1 MDEFEPDKRRLE
13 NSESVRYSRQN
24 YTFEATG
31 EFESWFEKLRDK
43 ETKLRILNRMR
54 RLVAGNSQDI
64 KCLGSGVFELRMH
77 FGPGYRIYF
86 TFDPERL
93 HLILLGGDKSTQRT
107 DIAKVKNLAT
117 AWQQVWKATEHE

>member
-1 MDEFEPDKRRLE
+1 MDEFEPSKRPLE
-13 NSESVRYSRQN
+13 DSKYVRYSRQN
-24 YTFEATG
+24 YAFEATP
-31 EFESWFEKLRDK
+31 EFESWFEKLRGK
-43 ETKLRILNRMR
+43 ETRFRILNRMR

-64 KCLGSGVFELRMH
+64 KFLGSGAFELRMH

-93 HLILLGGDKSTQRT
+93 DLILLGGDKSTQRT
-107 DIAKVKNLAT
+107 DVAKAKNLAI